1 MSFQLPASSFQK
13 IRGHFSLWLKTGSW
27 QLAAEQRGFTLLL
40 AALVASIVLA
50 LGTSIYTLAQKQVM
64 LSSLGRDSQF
74 AFYAADTAAECAL
87 YWDFRYGYF
96 GTSTPS
102 NPAAQNPTCDLQPL
116 KPFNPDRP
124 GTTAYPYTMVSARM
138 NLFSD
143 TTQNG
148 GYCAQVSVEKCDG
161 PIAEGGSCAHATPPV
176 IHTLIHADGYN
187 VNCAAVET
195 APQALQRTAEWR
207 Y

>member
-1 MSFQLPASSFQK
+1 
-13 IRGHFSLWLKTGSW
+13 
-27 QLAAEQRGFTLLL
+27 LL

-50 LGTSIYTLAQKQVM
+50 LGTSIYTLAEKQVE
-64 LSSLGRDSQF
+64 LSALGRDSQF

-87 YWDFRYGYF
+87 YWDFRFGYF
-96 GTSTPS
+96 ATTTPS
-102 NPAAQNPTCDLQPL
+102 NPAAQNPTCDGQTLAATGRSGS
-116 KPFNPDRP
+116 F
-124 GTTAYPYTMVSARM
+124 PYTITSGQM

-143 TTQNG
+143 TNQTG

-161 PIAEGGSCAHATPPV
+161 PIATDGTCTHAIPAV

-187 VNCAAVET
+187 VNCASVDT
-195 APQALQRTAEWR
+195 APQALQRTAEWT